1 MDSKT
6 LKFDIALD
14 EILEKLV
21 PHKRK
26 CKWSGVNPH
35 CENEFQIEE
44 GDIEFL
50 KLLRA
55 PAPNFC
61 PTCRMIRKISVFNS
75 SRLFV
80 NKCAAPK
87 HGESIISILPKEC
100 PFPVYDCNYFTS
112 DEFDPFIFGVDYKKD
127 ESPMSQLLS
136 FRKNFP
142 VPSFFNRDPS
152 SINSDYSNG
161 GRDLK
166 NGYYV
171 WGCYHTENAWYS
183 VNTNKCINVMD
194 VRVITDSEFV
204 YESIFSHHLYKTSFS
219 YFSSDC
225 IESIFLFDCK
235 NCQDCFGCVNLRN
248 VKYHVF
254 NEQLSK
260 EQYEEFMRSVYP
272 LTRENILSYEEK
284 FWELVK
290 KLPMNGS
297 RNIASYNVFGVNL
310 KNSRNLFDV
319 IDSNHSE
326 NVRHAN
332 SVIHHSNSMDV
343 VFSGGYSS
351 FLYMCTNIG
360 SQSNWIKFSIS
371 SKFCSNC
378 EFIFNSKNCSN
389 CFMCFGLQ
397 NKSYCILNKQ
407 YNKEEYFE
415 ILDEIKTEMLNRG
428 EYADGPGIEFSAQ
441 AYNFSSAQSVYP
453 LGRETVLKLDGYV
466 APEPESNV
474 GDMETLEYKELS
486 QFIGEISDDILNKA
500 IICKTSGRPFKI
512 TESELAFYRRMKLPL
527 PDTHPSV
534 RIEKRHQL
542 APDGKKYKSFCS
554 KCDKNIETIFNPER
568 HYIFY
573 CEDCFIKEV
582 L

>member
-1 MDSKT
+1 MESKT
-6 LKFDIALD
+6 PQFDNALD
-14 EILEKLV
+14 CIFEGLI
-21 PHKRK
+21 PHTRK
-26 CKWSGVNPH
+26 CKWSGINPH
-35 CENEFQIEE
+35 CEDDFKIEE

-50 KLLRA
+50 KLLRV

-61 PTCRMIRKISVFNS
+61 PICRMIRKISNFNS

-80 NKCAAPK
+80 NKCEASE

-112 DEFDPFIFGVDYKKD
+112 DEFDPFVFGVDFKKN
-127 ESPMSQLLS
+127 ESPMLQLLS
-136 FRKNFP
+136 FRRKFP

-183 VNTNKCINVMD
+183 VNTNKCINIMD

-225 IESIFLFDCK
+225 VESMFMFDCK

-248 VKYHVF
+248 ARYCVF
-254 NEQLSK
+254 NKKLSK
-260 EQYEEFMRSVYP
+260 EDYEKFMSSVYP
-272 LTRENILSYEEK
+272 LSRDKISLYEEE
-284 FWELVK
+284 FWVLVK

-297 RNIASYNVFGVNL
+297 RNMASYNVSGVNL

-332 SVIHHSNSMDV
+332 SVIYHSNSMDV

-407 YNKEEYFE
+407 YTKEEYFK
-415 ILDEIKTEMLNRG
+415 ILDLIKVEMLSRG
-428 EYADGPGIEFSAQ
+428 EYSDGPGIEFSPQ

-453 LGRETVLKLDGYV
+453 LDDEIILKLGGYI
-466 APEPESNV
+466 AQEPKSNV
-474 GDMETLEYKELS
+474 GNIKTIEFVNLPKYIEEVS
-486 QFIGEISDDILNKA
+486 EDILNKA
-500 IICKTSGRPFKI
+500 IICKVSGRPFKI
-512 TESELAFYRRMKLPL
+512 TESELGFYRRMKLPL
-527 PDTHPSV
+527 PDIHPSF
-534 RIEKRHQL
+534 RIEKRHRM

-554 KCDKNIETIFNPER
+554 KCGKNIETVFNPEENF
-568 HYIFY
+568 IFY
-573 CEDCFIKEV
+573 CEDCFLKEV